1 MTRQKSR
8 GFSFGDTRVFHM
20 AKKSKH
26 YLPQEKGKD
35 KLTTINPADK
45 KGPGRNNVK
54 IRDYGKKPAEPDAV
68 HHRHPPHRSPH
79 VSKLLAG
86 CTIRAFAQ
94 PSVSHESATMVHISA
109 HLCGVC
115 QKTFACYYNINV
127 HIESTHLIL
136 FK

>member
-1 MTRQKSR
+1 
-8 GFSFGDTRVFHM
+8 M

-68 HHRHPPHRSPH
+68 HHRHPRPRGQVSSALTGQEVPDSGKVSTGQSDRWASRGGVRTGAH
-79 VSKLLAG
+79 V
-86 CTIRAFAQ
+86 
-94 PSVSHESATMVHISA
+94 
-109 HLCGVC
+109 
-115 QKTFACYYNINV
+115 
-127 HIESTHLIL
+127 IL
-136 FK
+136 TEGDNFWMKNQGIKAAAEDG